1 MLVKSYFSLLLVL
14 VFSAANACAGTCV
27 GSQNICGAYS
37 DAEAAV
43 TAKLVKIEGS
53 LVDDKY
59 QGQTLDFEVERSFK
73 GLKEK
78 TFQVFQVNTSVTW
91 WYRDKDIGKTL
102 LLYLYKQKEKN
113 FYNILQCSRSGE
125 ADKSTDALSWLEKL
139 PGSLERNRISGTLW
153 ENNTWAALSNV
164 GVKISNSKNSYDL
177 VTDKNGM
184 FEIWDVVPGD
194 YSIVSQKPSGL
205 SLFWNE
211 AATTTVEAKGCGGGN
226 IVFTEKREVRPS
238 V

>member
-1 MLVKSYFSLLLVL
+1 MAIFVRSYFSLLLVL
-14 VFSAANACAGTCV
+14 VFSAANVYAGTCV
-27 GSQNICGAYS
+27 GSENICGAYTG
-37 DAEAAV
+37 AEAVV
-43 TAKLVKIEGS
+43 TAKLVKIKGS
-53 LVDDKY
+53 LVDNKY

-78 TFQVFQVNTSVTW
+78 TFQVFQVKTPGTW
-91 WYRDKDIGKTL
+91 WYWDKDIGKTL
-102 LLYLYKQKEKN
+102 LLYLYKEKEKN

-139 PGSLERNRISGTLW
+139 PGSLARNRISGTLW
-153 ENNTWAALSNV
+153 VSNPWAALSNV

-194 YSIVSQKPSGL
+194 YSIVSQIPPGL

-211 AATTTVEAKGCGGGN
+211 AAATTVEARGCGGGN
-226 IVFTEKREVRPS
+226 IIFQKNEK
-238 V
+238 